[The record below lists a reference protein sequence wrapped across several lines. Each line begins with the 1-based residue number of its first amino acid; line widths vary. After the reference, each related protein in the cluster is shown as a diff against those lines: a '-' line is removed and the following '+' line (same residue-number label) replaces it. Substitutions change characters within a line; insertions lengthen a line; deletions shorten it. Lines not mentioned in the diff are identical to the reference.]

1 MAEIDLDDLPPRI
14 AKTLADLSDGEDLV
28 LVQHGAV
35 VARLKVS
42 GAHIT
47 AASGEAGDTVPE
59 ERMKEVLDQFNA
71 MIHDEF

>member
-14 AKTLADLSDGEDLV
+14 AQTLAGLSDGEDLV

-47 AASGEAGDTVPE
+47 ATTEEVGDMAPE